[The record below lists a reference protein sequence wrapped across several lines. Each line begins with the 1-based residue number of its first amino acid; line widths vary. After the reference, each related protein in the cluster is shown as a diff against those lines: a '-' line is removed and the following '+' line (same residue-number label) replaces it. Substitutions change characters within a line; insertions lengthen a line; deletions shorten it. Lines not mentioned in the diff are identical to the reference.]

1 MGFRS
6 SALELANLNPNF
18 KFLPLNNNKKPLF
31 AWKENYPDGFSI
43 EQCLEYPNCQALG
56 VLLGLNL
63 VCLDF
68 DGESSVNFAG
78 ISKNIDFLDKTWT
91 IKRSSYKAFFR
102 FKLLYSPTVSQI
114 EMLPYGEFQAKHLTR
129 SATDDSKGE
138 ALEIFANYPR
148 YAAILGRHPDNDDY
162 YFPEGLGYEAL
173 KAPPENTWNFIVEM
187 AHKHKEPPATKKSL
201 TRGSWERIYDRCPIC
216 RRDRQHICSIS
227 KDRNAIRCYQGNNF
241 SPFKE
246 YPNLKIGD
254 VVDGV
259 WAFASES
266 DIPATGKFCN
276 FVRHK
281 ERQLITKK
289 SIRKEQMEKN
299 YG

>member
-31 AWKENYPDGFSI
+31 AWKDDHPEGFSI

-68 DGESSVNFAG
+68 DGESAVNFAG

-162 YFPEGLGYEAL
+162 YFPEGLGFEAL

-281 ERQLITKK
+281 ERQFITTQ
-289 SIRKEQMEKN
+289 SIRKGQMERN